1 MACVYW
7 VFYIIQSDGDK
18 LETDMQYGH
27 TSIIQRSQEIGHGV
41 PGLFALLA
49 DKLVSRHK

>member
-1 MACVYW
+1 M
-7 VFYIIQSDGDK
+7 IQSDGDK

-27 TSIIQRSQEIGHGV
+27 SIQRSQEIGHGV

-49 DKLVSRHK
+49 DKLISRHK